1 MGQVQ
6 VLGPEYGHLDRLASC
21 LLAHLTVRLLAAV
34 SDVPGVPRQ
43 EQLHLHLPTRL
54 VSISSS
60 QMALQCCR

>member
-21 LLAHLTVRLLAAV
+21 LLAQLTVRLLAAV

-43 EQLHLHLPTRL
+43 QQLHLHLPTRL